1 MRKARYAAGL
11 VAAAAFVGG
20 GVAWAN
26 HGSQTTSAAA
36 ADFTA
41 SSVSQ
46 IRSNTCVGS
55 DGTYQDTTATYTG
68 TATSSDP
75 RLSGPVEIRARSVVN
90 TTESLGWLDGTIR
103 VRGTSA
109 GSYATFRG
117 AIANGNVVGLANGN
131 GDHGGGG
138 KLVATFVSAFSQSA
152 GFTSGHLGSGTSTN
166 AGVFFT
172 QGSCS
177 KVKPVKPV
185 KSTFIFKLHLRTNEV
200 VPPVHNLRASADGSL
215 TLDVTRDSTGAVTAG
230 NVVFY
235 VNYGFPGAVTITSLS
250 VNQGARGANGPA
262 VIDAG
267 TGSVADADG
276 HGNLTKI
283 VSGVSPSVLTN
294 LLANPR
300 GYYVTL
306 TTSANPSGALRDQLD
321 NPERR

>member
-1 MRKARYAAGL
+1 MLKARYAAGL

-26 HGSQTTSAAA
+26 HGSQSTQTAA

-46 IRSNTCVGS
+46 IHSNTCVGS
-55 DGTYQDTTATYTG
+55 DGAYQDTTATYTG

-75 RLSGPVEIRARSVVN
+75 RLSGPIEIRAHSVVN
-90 TTESLGWLDGTIR
+90 TTKNLGWLDGTVR

-117 AIANGNVVGLANGN
+117 AITNGTVVGLANGH
-131 GDHGGGG
+131 GDNGGGG

-152 GFTSGHLGSGTSTN
+152 GFTSGHLGSGTATN

-177 KVKPVKPV
+177 QMKQV

-200 VPPVHNLRASADGSL
+200 VPPVHDLRASADGSL
-215 TLDVTRDSTGAVTAG
+215 TLDVTRDSSGNVLSG

-235 VNYGFPGAVTITSLS
+235 VNYGFPGAVTITDLS
-250 VNQGARGANGPA
+250 VNQAARGANGPA

-267 TGSVADADG
+267 TGSIVDPDG
-276 HGNLTKI
+276 HGNLTKV
-283 VSGVSPSVLTN
+283 VSTVSPTVLTN

-306 TTSANPSGALRDQLD
+306 ATSANPSGALRDQLD